1 MSSHALNMGAELG
14 QVRCP
19 IMPTYGA
26 PSIMFVRGQGTELWD
41 SQGERYLD
49 FVGGLAV
56 QSLGHANPEVAE
68 AISEQAM
75 KLTQVSNYWATEPAH
90 HVALERDRHITGAG
104 SSLSSEP
111 EFPSGQVFFCNS
123 GAEANELAFKLARK
137 STGSGQFEILT
148 AMGSF
153 HGRTLA
159 ALAACGQPHKHEP
172 FEPMPSGFYHFQRD
186 EPNSLEALVTS
197 STAAIHVEPI
207 QGEGGVWPSNKPFMS
222 RVQELSL
229 DNNVLFMVDEVQ
241 SGLCRTGKWF
251 AFQHFG
257 VKPDVVCIA
266 KALGNGFPIAAV
278 WARAEVAS
286 AFQAGDHGS
295 TYGGNPLGTAAA
307 RKVLE
312 IMARDNYPQKASAL
326 GSVLSDALADLPRV
340 VSVRGM
346 GGMLAAELD
355 GEISANVALQA
366 TENGLLVNP
375 ITPTAIRLTPPL
387 STSLDH
393 VDEAMS
399 ILKGVLHAQAPS

>member
-19 IMPTYGA
+19 MMPTYGA

-75 KLTQVSNYWATEPAH
+75 KLTQVSNYWATEHAH
-90 HVALERDRHITGAG
+90 HVALELDRHITGAG